1 VYINVLVAPVAF
13 ALNTNVVPFV
23 IDAIVV
29 PAAIPAPE
37 TAIPTAKPVVLE
49 TVTFFDPFVV
59 VTPDVN
65 LPPAVAAADN
75 RINAEYVKFVI
86 AAVPV
91 AATSI
96 TNCVPFVIEE
106 IVAFAGMFVP
116 ETIIPTTKSAV
127 LGTVTV
133 VDPFEVFTPDVN
145 APP

>member
-37 TAIPTAKPVVLE
+37 TAIPTAKPVVLD

-75 RINAEYVKFVI
+75 RINAE
-86 AAVPV
+86 
-91 AATSI
+91 
-96 TNCVPFVIEE
+96 
-106 IVAFAGMFVP
+106 
-116 ETIIPTTKSAV
+116 
-127 LGTVTV
+127 
-133 VDPFEVFTPDVN
+133 
-145 APP
+145 

>member
-1 VYINVLVAPVAF
+1 MFATPVAVGPEIADKVDGVYINVVVAPVAF

-37 TAIPTAKPVVLE
+37 TAIPAAKPVVLD

-65 LPPAVAAADN
+65 FPPAVAAADN
-75 RINAEYVKFVI
+75 RINAEYVKLVI

-116 ETIIPTTKSAV
+116 ETSIPTI
-127 LGTVTV
+127 
-133 VDPFEVFTPDVN
+133 N
-145 APP
+145 